1 MCAWALG
8 LGVRHCLSGTA
19 RQRKP
24 SRQRSRVTSKPP
36 GTPSLQELTSCQGFR
51 HKPRTPCVCNVATE
65 THRGSGAGCEGLVLE
80 ALLPLSSRAFSRE
93 LIMLSQSYGV
103 EERNSN
109 EFQMLLFFSFYNWKQ
124 KYGMAFKSK
133 VPERNDAFSSGVLA
147 VI

>member
-1 MCAWALG
+1 
-8 LGVRHCLSGTA
+8 
-19 RQRKP
+19 
-24 SRQRSRVTSKPP
+24 
-36 GTPSLQELTSCQGFR
+36 
-51 HKPRTPCVCNVATE
+51 
-65 THRGSGAGCEGLVLE
+65 
-80 ALLPLSSRAFSRE
+80 
-93 LIMLSQSYGV
+93 MLSQSYGV

>member
-1 MCAWALG
+1 MWPQRCTGDRG
-8 LGVRHCLSGTA
+8 L
-19 RQRKP
+19 
-24 SRQRSRVTSKPP
+24 
-36 GTPSLQELTSCQGFR
+36 
-51 HKPRTPCVCNVATE
+51 
-65 THRGSGAGCEGLVLE
+65 GCEGLVLE